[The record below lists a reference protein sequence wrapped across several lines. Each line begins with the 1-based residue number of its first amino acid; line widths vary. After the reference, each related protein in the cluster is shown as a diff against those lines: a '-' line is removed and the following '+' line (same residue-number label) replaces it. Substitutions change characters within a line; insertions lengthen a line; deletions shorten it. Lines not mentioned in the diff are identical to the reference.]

1 MFTTNV
7 LWHTED
13 KDYILLDHPQL
24 LVGKWVGNF
33 TDMAVD
39 YAYLTPIVS

>member
-13 KDYILLDHPQL
+13 KDHILLDDPHL
-24 LVGKWVGNF
+24 LVGKWLGNF
-33 TDMAVD
+33 TDMALD
-39 YAYLTPIVS
+39 YAYLTQIVS